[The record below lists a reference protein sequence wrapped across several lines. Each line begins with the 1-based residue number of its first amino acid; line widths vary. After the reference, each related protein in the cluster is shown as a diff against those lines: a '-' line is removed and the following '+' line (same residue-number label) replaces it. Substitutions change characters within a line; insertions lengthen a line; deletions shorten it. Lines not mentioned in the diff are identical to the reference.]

1 MKKPSMRLVKKEARL
16 LISTACGEELIV
28 AVFRGSRIE
37 TVEILY
43 ELSDVLS
50 MPELGEIRYC
60 GFIESREAE
69 MLINFLQDK
78 NICKF
83 VVEVEDWQRNFMENF
98 CYEYLHFKR
107 RLMVVGNQSN
117 ADKHEH

>member
-1 MKKPSMRLVKKEARL
+1 MKKHSMRLVKRETRL
-16 LISTACGEELIV
+16 LISTMCGEELIV

-37 TVEILY
+37 TVEILH
-43 ELSDVLS
+43 ELGDVLN

-60 GFIESREAE
+60 GFIKSKEAE
-69 MLINFLQDK
+69 ILINFLQDK

-83 VVEVEDWQRNFMENF
+83 IVGVEDWQRNFIENF
-98 CYEYLHFKR
+98 CYEYLHFKK